1 MQVEEILQNLP
12 KNSHRHIA
20 RAITIVENELT
31 QYEYLLEHIHL
42 QNTPVIGFTG
52 SPGAGKSTL
61 VNQFIKRLLLA
72 NKKVAVIAVDPT
84 SPFNFGALLG
94 DRIRMLEHFKN
105 EHLFIRSIATR
116 GSLGGLS
123 DKIIEI
129 IEICKASNFDYI
141 LVETV
146 GVGQS
151 EVEIAGLA
159 DICAVVLV
167 PEMGDQI
174 QNMKSGIMEIADV
187 FVVNKADKP
196 GTDLFINNLKL
207 MLHFKEN
214 SPEIPIIPTQAINDV
229 GIDELYSIISN
240 LLQSAD
246 KTSTDKKIMLLAIKA
261 YKMIQKDKM
270 KGIILKDIYNDI
282 KSTYNDEYNIY
293 KYVKKYKS
301 NN

>member
-20 RAITIVENELT
+20 RAITIVENELS
-31 QYEYLLEHIHL
+31 QYEYLLENIRL
-42 QNTPVIGFTG
+42 KNTPVIGFTG
-52 SPGAGKSTL
+52 APGAGKSTL
-61 VNQFIKRLLLA
+61 VNQFIKRLLA
-72 NKKVAVIAVDPT
+72 SNKKVAVIAVDPT

-94 DRIRMLEHFKN
+94 DRIRMLEHYKN
-105 EHLFIRSIATR
+105 ENLFIRSIATR

-129 IEICKASNFDYI
+129 IEIFKASNFDYVI
-141 LVETV
+141 IETV

-196 GTDLFINNLKL
+196 GTELFINNLKL
-207 MLHFKEN
+207 MLHYKEN
-214 SPEIPIIPTQAINDV
+214 GSETPIVATEALNDI
-229 GIDELYSIISN
+229 GIDELANTIIN
-240 LLQSAD
+240 QLQSFE
-246 KTSTDKKIMLLAIKA
+246 KQTIDKKAMLLAIKTF
-261 YKMIQKDKM
+261 KMIQKDRM
-270 KGIILKDIYNDI
+270 KGILLKDIYKDI
-282 KSTYNDEYNIY
+282 KTNYNKEFNLY
-293 KYVKKYKS
+293 KYIKQYK
-301 NN
+301 